1 MIVLCEKCGLK
12 YKVDP
17 SKIHGDSARLTC
29 KGCAHVITI
38 NKPDVTVAP
47 SALDSA
53 DGSHLPPPRN
63 QPVSDGAPL
72 DYPPQNKRIGWGL
85 TGEVV
90 IMLLLVSFLPGI
102 VYFVLS
108 SYQTSQNV
116 YDETGRTGQQTVD
129 YLTQQVN
136 EWVAQ
141 NVRLLTLT
149 AGLPEMSS
157 MDRASQE
164 LLMKDVQRQYPW
176 IYLIHVVDLNGMDV
190 ARSDDGPLTDYGSR
204 KYVKDIQEGKEISF
218 ENVIGLTSK
227 KPGLMIV
234 TPIKKDGQ
242 VAGGLV
248 FAISFE
254 QLTRIVIDWR
264 HGQMG
269 SVFIADKEGKII
281 VHKNEQFIKEQK
293 NFSDYALVMA
303 AQKKNTGLVAFKDS
317 TNEETIGF
325 ARSTELGWTVGLE
338 INKKEAYAALK
349 KSQTG
354 SIILFGATVFGTIIS
369 AFFASRAIVAPIR
382 RLTEAADRISVGELS
397 VQIVRTSQDE
407 IGDLADAITRMQDS
421 IRLSIERIRRKTNG

>member
-47 SALDSA
+47 SALDSVG
-53 DGSHLPPPRN
+53 GSHLPPPRN

-72 DYPPQNKRIGWGL
+72 DYSPQKKRIGLGL
-85 TGEVV
+85 TGKVV
-90 IMLLLVSFLPGI
+90 IMLLLVSLLPGI
-102 VYFVLS
+102 AYFVLS
-108 SYQTSQNV
+108 SRQTSQNV
-116 YDETGRTGQQTVD
+116 YDETSRTGQLTAD

-136 EWVAQ
+136 EWVAK

-190 ARSDDGPLTDYGSR
+190 ARSDDGPLTDYSSGQ
-204 KYVKDIQEGKEISF
+204 YVKDILREGKEISF
-218 ENVIGLTSK
+218 ENVVGLTSQ
-227 KPGLMIV
+227 KPGLIV
-234 TPIKKDGQ
+234 APIKKDGQ
-242 VAGGLV
+242 TVGALI
-248 FAISFE
+248 FALSFE

-293 NFSDYALVMA
+293 NFSDYPLVMA

-369 AFFASRAIVAPIR
+369 ACFASRALVASIR
-382 RLTEAADRISVGELS
+382 RHTEAADRISV
-397 VQIVRTSQDE
+397 
-407 IGDLADAITRMQDS
+407 
-421 IRLSIERIRRKTNG
+421 

>member
-149 AGLPEMSS
+149 AGLPEMSA

-190 ARSDDGPLTDYGSR
+190 ARSDDGPLTDYSSGQ
-204 KYVKDIQEGKEISF
+204 YIKDILREGKETSF
-218 ENVIGLTSK
+218 ENVAGLTSQ
-227 KPGLMIV
+227 KPGLIV
-234 TPIKKDGQ
+234 APIKKDGQ
-242 VAGGLV
+242 TVGALI
-248 FAISFE
+248 FALSFE

-317 TNEETIGF
+317 TDEETLGF
-325 ARSTELGWTVGLE
+325 AGNTELGWTVGLE

-369 AFFASRAIVAPIR
+369 ACFASRALVASIR
-382 RLTEAADRISVGELS
+382 RHTEAADRISV
-397 VQIVRTSQDE
+397 
-407 IGDLADAITRMQDS
+407 
-421 IRLSIERIRRKTNG
+421 

>member
-29 KGCAHVITI
+29 KGCAHVISI

-190 ARSDDGPLTDYGSR
+190 ARSDDGPLTDYSSGQ
-204 KYVKDIQEGKEISF
+204 YIKDILREGKETSF
-218 ENVIGLTSK
+218 ENVAGLTSQ
-227 KPGLMIV
+227 KPGLIV
-234 TPIKKDGQ
+234 APIKKDGQ
-242 VAGGLV
+242 TVGALI
-248 FAISFE
+248 FALSFE

-281 VHKNEQFIKEQK
+281 VHKNEQFVREQK
-293 NFSDYALVMA
+293 NFSDYPLVMA

-317 TNEETIGF
+317 TDEETLGF
-325 ARSTELGWTVGLE
+325 AGNTELGWTVGLE

-349 KSQTG
+349 KTQTG
-354 SIILFGATVFGTIIS
+354 SLILFGATVFGTIIS